1 MEQLSSWILPLILSA
16 VSLLLLYPKKDL
28 FSAFLEGAREGLT
41 TCVRLLPTLV
51 LLLTAVGV
59 FSASGAAEAL
69 SRLLAPLCSRIGLP
83 AELVPLLIVRPVSG
97 SGATALASDLFAR
110 YGADSLIGLCAS
122 VLMGCSDTVIYIC
135 AVYYG
140 GIGVRRTGHT
150 LPAAL
155 LTMIFCICFSCLL
168 TRLFF
173 GNA

>member
-1 MEQLSSWILPLILSA
+1 MEQISKAILPLLLVL

-28 FSAFLEGAREGLT
+28 FSAFLEGAKEGLA

-51 LLLTAVGV
+51 VLLTAVGV

-69 SRLLAPLCSRIGLP
+69 TAQLAPLCQAIGLP

-97 SGATALASDLFAR
+97 SGTTALAADLFAR
-110 YGADSLIGLCAS
+110 YGADSFVGLCAS

-135 AVYYG
+135 AIYYG
-140 GIGVRRTGHT
+140 SIGVWHTRHT

-155 LTMIFCICFSCLL
+155 LTMCFCIFFSCFLV
-168 TRLFF
+168 RLFF
-173 GNA
+173 GNC